1 MIIDNFQIFILYFN
15 YQLSIYE
22 VYNIKS
28 RQAEEFINHQE
39 ILDTL
44 EYAQVNRNNRPLIE
58 SLIDKAALC
67 QGLSHREAALL
78 LECDE
83 PELVQRIYHLA
94 REIKRKFYGNRIVM
108 FAPLYLSNYCVNGCV
123 YCPYHAKT
131 VPSPAR
137 NSRKRRYA
145 ARLSPCRTWGINAW
159 RWKPE
164 KTLETTLST
173 IS

>member
-1 MIIDNFQIFILYFN
+1 M
-15 YQLSIYE
+15 SIYE

-108 FAPLYLSNYCVNGCV
+108 FAPLYLS
-123 YCPYHAKT
+123 
-131 VPSPAR
+131 PAR

-145 ARLSPCRTWGINAW
+145 ARLSPCRTWDINAW

-164 KTLETTLST
+164 KTLETILST

>member
-1 MIIDNFQIFILYFN
+1 M
-15 YQLSIYE
+15 
-22 VYNIKS
+22 YNIKS

-44 EYAQVNRNNRPLIE
+44 EYAQANRNNRPLIE

-108 FAPLYLSNYCVNGCV
+108 FAPLYLSNYCVNGCGDV
-123 YCPYHAKT
+123 YKRQEPYHPPQET
-131 VPSPAR
+131 LAR
-137 NSRKRRYA
+137 GDTPRGY
-145 ARLSPCRTWGINAW
+145 RLAGHGA
-159 RWKPE
+159 
-164 KTLETTLST
+164 
-173 IS
+173 

>member
-44 EYAQVNRNNRPLIE
+44 EYAQANRNNRPLIE

-108 FAPLYLSNYCVNGCV
+108 FAPLYLSN
-123 YCPYHAKT
+123 
-131 VPSPAR
+131 
-137 NSRKRRYA
+137 
-145 ARLSPCRTWGINAW
+145 
-159 RWKPE
+159 
-164 KTLETTLST
+164 
-173 IS
+173 

>member
-1 MIIDNFQIFILYFN
+1 MIIFKSSFFLYFN

-44 EYAQVNRNNRPLIE
+44 EYAQANRNNRPLIE

-83 PELVQRIYHLA
+83 PDWCSASIIWHV
-94 REIKRKFYGNRIVM
+94 KSNGNSM
-108 FAPLYLSNYCVNGCV
+108 ATAS
-123 YCPYHAKT
+123 
-131 VPSPAR
+131 
-137 NSRKRRYA
+137 
-145 ARLSPCRTWGINAW
+145 
-159 RWKPE
+159 
-164 KTLETTLST
+164 
-173 IS
+173 

>member
-44 EYAQVNRNNRPLIE
+44 EYAQANRNNRPLIE

-108 FAPLYLSNYCVNGCV
+108 FAPLYRLRS
-123 YCPYHAKT
+123 HAT
-131 VPSPAR
+131 PASLVSALHR
-137 NSRKRRYA
+137 GWLGAFCRRLA
-145 ARLSPCRTWGINAW
+145 FIELAVLLVVAFA
-159 RWKPE
+159 
-164 KTLETTLST
+164 
-173 IS
+173 

>member
-1 MIIDNFQIFILYFN
+1 M
-15 YQLSIYE
+15 
-22 VYNIKS
+22 YNIKS
-28 RQAEEFINHQE
+28 RQTEEFINHQE

-44 EYAQVNRNNRPLIE
+44 EYAQANRNNRPLIE

-108 FAPLYLSNYCVNGCV
+108 FAPLYLSNYCVNGSSIARIM
-123 YCPYHAKT
+123 PRT

-145 ARLSPCRTWGINAW
+145 ARLSPCRTWDINAW

-164 KTLETTLST
+164 KTLETILST

>member
-44 EYAQVNRNNRPLIE
+44 EYAQANRNNRPLIE

-94 REIKRKFYGNRIVM
+94 REIQLLRERLRLLPV
-108 FAPLYLSNYCVNGCV
+108 SCQE
-123 YCPYHAKT
+123 PYHPPQET
-131 VPSPAR
+131 LAR
-137 NSRKRRYA
+137 GDTPRGY
-145 ARLSPCRTWGINAW
+145 RLAGHGA
-159 RWKPE
+159 
-164 KTLETTLST
+164 
-173 IS
+173 

>member
-83 PELVQRIYHLA
+83 PELVQRIYRLCPALPFQLLRERLRLLPVSCQEPYHPPQETLA
-94 REIKRKFYGNRIVM
+94 RGDTPRGY
-108 FAPLYLSNYCVNGCV
+108 
-123 YCPYHAKT
+123 
-131 VPSPAR
+131 
-137 NSRKRRYA
+137 
-145 ARLSPCRTWGINAW
+145 RLAGHGT
-159 RWKPE
+159 
-164 KTLETTLST
+164 
-173 IS
+173 

>member
-44 EYAQVNRNNRPLIE
+44 EYAQANRNNRPLIE

-67 QGLSHREAALL
+67 QGFPIGRRPCCWNVTSRNWCSASIIWHVKSNGNSMATAL
-78 LECDE
+78 
-83 PELVQRIYHLA
+83 
-94 REIKRKFYGNRIVM
+94 
-108 FAPLYLSNYCVNGCV
+108 
-123 YCPYHAKT
+123 
-131 VPSPAR
+131 
-137 NSRKRRYA
+137 
-145 ARLSPCRTWGINAW
+145 
-159 RWKPE
+159 
-164 KTLETTLST
+164 
-173 IS
+173 

>member
-44 EYAQVNRNNRPLIE
+44 EYAQANRNNRPFIE

-123 YCPYHAKT
+123 YCPYHAKNRT
-131 VPSPAR
+131 IPAR

-164 KTLETTLST
+164 KTLETILST